1 MLTAI
6 TRKISPSIGNCE
18 LEFQPRVPIDFERA
32 SEQHRQYEACLER
45 LGVRV
50 ISLPAEPEF
59 PDATFVEDPVV
70 VLNHIAVIARMGAE
84 SRRREAESL
93 AAALAPFREVVRLR
107 EPAMLEGGD
116 VLQVGGTLYVGL
128 SRRTNADGIRQ
139 LSEILK
145 GSMYH
150 VVPVEV
156 DGCLHLKTAC
166 CALTDRTVLAN
177 RAWFD
182 AAALEG
188 VHIVD
193 VPKEEPRAANV
204 LRVGQTL
211 VVPASCPGT
220 IRMLEE
226 SAFRVVSFD
235 NSELAKAEAGLTC
248 TSVIFDAE

>member
-6 TRKISPSIGNCE
+6 TRKLSPSIGNCE

-45 LGVRV
+45 LGVQV
-50 ISLPAEPEF
+50 ISLPAERAY

-70 VLNHIAVIARMGAE
+70 VLDHVAVIARMGAE
-84 SRRREAESL
+84 SRRGEAESL
-93 AAALAPFREVVRLR
+93 AAALAPYREIVRLR

-116 VLQVGGTLYVGL
+116 VLQMGGTLYVGL
-128 SRRTNADGIRQ
+128 SRRTNAEGIRQ
-139 LSEILK
+139 LSEILN
-145 GSMYH
+145 GSRYR
-150 VVPVEV
+150 VVPVKV

-166 CALTDRTVLAN
+166 CALTDRAMLAN
-177 RAWFD
+177 RTWFD

-188 VHIVD
+188 LHIVD

-211 VVPASCPGT
+211 MVPASCRRT

-226 SAFRVVSFD
+226 AGYCVVAID